1 VSEMRRLLSHFRWG
15 FRELHHCS
23 CEGFFGWGKQVLYLD
38 YGTCAHCGKWMSGRE
53 RIGRIRVRP
62 K

>member
-1 VSEMRRLLSHFRWG
+1 MSELRRLLHHFIWT

-23 CEGFFGWGKQVLYLD
+23 CEGFFGWGKQLMNYD
-38 YGTCAHCGKWMSGRE
+38 YGTCAHCGKWASGRD
-53 RIGRIRVRP
+53 IVSKVRVR